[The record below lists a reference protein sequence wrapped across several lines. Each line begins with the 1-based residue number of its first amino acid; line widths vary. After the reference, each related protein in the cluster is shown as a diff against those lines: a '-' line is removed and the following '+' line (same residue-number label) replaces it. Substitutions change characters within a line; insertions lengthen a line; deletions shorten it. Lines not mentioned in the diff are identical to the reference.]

1 MNRNLTRSTVVLGVS
16 ALLLAVA
23 HAASSLPAVQHSGK
37 IEYMNG
43 GIGKDEST
51 ALQSEGR
58 HWPLALEFA
67 VKDKQRAEFAANV
80 QVAIRDASQH
90 TDLQVN
96 AAGPILLARLAP
108 GNYVVEAKLD
118 GKMLTRKVQVVD
130 KHPAKVEFLWP
141 AGT

>member
-1 MNRNLTRSTVVLGVS
+1 
-16 ALLLAVA
+16 
-23 HAASSLPAVQHSGK
+23 
-37 IEYMNG
+37 MNG
-43 GIGKDEST
+43 GIGHDEST
-51 ALQSEGR
+51 AIQAEGR

-118 GKMLTRKVQVVD
+118 GKMLTRKVHVVD